1 MTNWQKE
8 QFMLE
13 EQFVKRLLIDY
24 NIREVTTQR
33 QAKNGTREFEFP
45 VPAYTKQRLKWFKER
60 NKQKS
65 LQLTHSRSWF
75 PSSKLKDLP
84 RLRLACFESGY
95 VRKQNGADRAYQ
107 LNPTY
112 EQEQRYVWMRNGEF
126 TESSELYTT
135 KFTTK
140 ARALITSPIVR
151 LNFMLNYYLKNYAR
165 TK

>member
-24 NIREVTTQR
+24 GIREVTTQK
-33 QAKNGTREFEFP
+33 QAKNETREFEFP
-45 VPAYTKQRLKWFKER
+45 VPCYTKQRLKWFKS
-60 NKQKS
+60 KKY
-65 LQLTHSRSWF
+65 
-75 PSSKLKDLP
+75 KLKDLP
-84 RLRLACFESGY
+84 RLRIASFKSGY

-112 EQEQRYVWMRNGEF
+112 NQEQRYVWMRNGEF
-126 TESSELYTT
+126 TESSELYTS

-140 ARALITSPIVR
+140 ARALITSPLVR

>member
-1 MTNWQKE
+1 MTRWQKE
-8 QFMLE
+8 QFLLE

-24 NIREVTTQR
+24 NIREITTQR

-45 VPAYTKQRLKWFKER
+45 VPAYTKQRLKWY
-60 NKQKS
+60 KS
-65 LQLTHSRSWF
+65 
-75 PSSKLKDLP
+75 KNYNIKDLS
-84 RLRLACFESGY
+84 RLRIACFKSGY
-95 VRKQNGADRAYQ
+95 VRKQNGAMRAYQ

-112 EQEQRYVWMRNGEF
+112 EQEQRYVWMRQGEF

-135 KFTTK
+135 SYTTK
-140 ARALITSPIVR
+140 ARALITSPLVR

>member
-24 NIREVTTQR
+24 NIREITTQK
-33 QAKNGTREFEFP
+33 QAKNETREFEFP
-45 VPAYTKQRLKWFKER
+45 VPAYTKQRLEWYKRKKYEF
-60 NKQKS
+60 
-65 LQLTHSRSWF
+65 
-75 PSSKLKDLP
+75 KDLP
-84 RLRLACFESGY
+84 RLRIACFKSGY

-112 EQEQRYVWMRNGEF
+112 TQEQRYVWMRQGEF
-126 TESSELYTT
+126 TESSELYTS

-140 ARALITSPIVR
+140 ARALITSPLVR
-151 LNFMLNYYLKNYAR
+151 LNFMLNYYLKNYA
-165 TK
+165 K

>member
-1 MTNWQKE
+1 MTRWQKE
-8 QFMLE
+8 QFLLE

-24 NIREVTTQR
+24 GIREVTTQR

-45 VPAYTKQRLKWFKER
+45 VPAYTKQRLKWY
-60 NKQKS
+60 KS
-65 LQLTHSRSWF
+65 
-75 PSSKLKDLP
+75 KNYNIKDLS
-84 RLRLACFESGY
+84 RLRIACFKSGY
-95 VRKQNGADRAYQ
+95 VRKQNGAMRAYQ

-112 EQEQRYVWMRNGEF
+112 EQEQRYVWMRQGEF

-135 KFTTK
+135 KFVTK
-140 ARALITSPIVR
+140 ARALITSPLVR

>member
-1 MTNWQKE
+1 MTRWQQE

-24 NIREVTTQR
+24 GIREVTTQK

-45 VPAYTKQRLKWFKER
+45 VPCYTKERLKWY
-60 NKQKS
+60 KS
-65 LQLTHSRSWF
+65 
-75 PSSKLKDLP
+75 KNYNIKDLS
-84 RLRLACFESGY
+84 RLRIACFKSGY
-95 VRKQNGADRAYQ
+95 VRKQNGAMRAYQ

-112 EQEQRYVWMRNGEF
+112 EQEQRYVWMRQGEF

-140 ARALITSPIVR
+140 ARALITSPLVR
-151 LNFMLNYYLKNYAR
+151 LNFMLNYYLKNYANE
-165 TK
+165 KY

>member
-1 MTNWQKE
+1 MTNYQAE

-24 NIREVTTQR
+24 DIREITTRR

-45 VPAYTKQRLKWFKER
+45 VPAYTKQRLKWFEER
-60 NKQKS
+60 NKQQS

-75 PSSKLKDLP
+75 PNSKLKDLP
-84 RLRLACFESGY
+84 RLRIACFKSGY

-112 EQEQRYVWMRNGEF
+112 KTKKRWVFLTENGLE
-126 TESSELYTT
+126 TREYDIL
-135 KFTTK
+135 
-140 ARALITSPIVR
+140 ARAKIFSNIAK
-151 LNFMLNYYLKNYAR
+151 LNFMLKYYLKNYANE
-165 TK
+165 KY